1 MVELGSSRRRWTVI
15 ASGLLC
21 FMLALVV
28 LFTNRGS
35 FRSPLAVVVVAA
47 IGLVAVLLQL
57 RTFNRDR
64 IQQVRAPLWLNSLGI
79 LLAVVAL
86 FASTLHLKQTTA
98 DAIALAAVGVF
109 AVSSTI
115 MLNTFRKRS
124 SAK

>member
-1 MVELGSSRRRWTVI
+1 MVPLGSNRRRWTVI

-47 IGLVAVLLQL
+47 IGLAAVLLQL
-57 RTFNRDR
+57 RTFNRNR
-64 IQQVRAPLWLNSLGI
+64 IEQVRAPFWLNSLGI
-79 LLAVVAL
+79 VLALVAL
-86 FASTLHLKQTTA
+86 FSGALHLRQTTA

-124 SAK
+124 SLK

>member
-1 MVELGSSRRRWTVI
+1 MGSNRRRWTVI

-28 LFTNRGS
+28 LFTTRGS

-47 IGLVAVLLQL
+47 IGLAAVLLQL

-64 IQQVRAPLWLNSLGI
+64 IQQIRAPLWLNSLGI
-79 LLAVVAL
+79 VLALVAL
-86 FASTLHLKQTTA
+86 FSGTLRLRSTTA

-109 AVSSTI
+109 AISSTI
-115 MLNTFRKRS
+115 ILNTFRKRS